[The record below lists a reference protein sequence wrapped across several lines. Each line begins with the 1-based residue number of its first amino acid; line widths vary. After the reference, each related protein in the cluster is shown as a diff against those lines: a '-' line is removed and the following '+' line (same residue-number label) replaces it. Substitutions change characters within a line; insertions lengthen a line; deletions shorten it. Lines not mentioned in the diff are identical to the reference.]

1 MKQSRFG
8 NQMSTN
14 SPRNMHEAVV
24 RAGVNQ
30 RAKNS
35 ARIRQVKV
43 SLPKVSIQTSLSE
56 TEAEDLGAHDRWN
69 KS

>member
-43 SLPKVSIQTSLSE
+43 SLPKVSIQE
-56 TEAEDLGAHDRWN
+56 HEDLDAHDRWN